1 MSKFLDRYTN
11 DKKKA
16 SDSDYSVDFSGE
28 WSTVQN
34 VVDLLS
40 RTKVGKDVI
49 QPGSLTIFTQEGRLF
64 ACLNDK
70 HHKEIGFMELS
81 KHSINVIAQIEEGIE
96 SDSIR
101 WREQRGTR
109 VPSDT
114 PF

>member
-1 MSKFLDRYTN
+1 MSKFLDRYGD
-11 DKKKA
+11 DKKKTTE
-16 SDSDYSVDFSGE
+16 SDYSVDFGGE

-40 RTKVGKDVI
+40 RRRLGKETL
-49 QPGSLTIFTQEGRLF
+49 QPGTLTIFCQDGRLF

-70 HHKEIGFMELS
+70 NHKEIGFLELS
-81 KHSINVIAQIEEGIE
+81 KDSINVIAQVEEGIE

-101 WREQRGTR
+101 WREQRGAR